1 MHTEL
6 SLMLI
11 RFTPQYKGRLDLSSK
26 EKKKNNSI
34 QQCKTYGEKL
44 EIIPASK
51 QA

>member
-6 SLMLI
+6 TLMLI

-26 EKKKNNSI
+26 EKKNSI

>member
-1 MHTEL
+1 MV
-6 SLMLI
+6 I

-26 EKKKNNSI
+26 EKKKEEEKK
-34 QQCKTYGEKL
+34 KTLSSNAKHRGEKL